1 MKRHKINEQISAERL
16 LVIGTDGRQ
25 MGVMDLQEA
34 LAEANSQGLDLV
46 LLNENGNPPVS
57 KLMEYGR
64 YLYEG
69 KRKEQQARKNQK
81 NIQVKEV
88 KFRPSTEEG
97 DYQIKL
103 RNLTRFLS
111 DGNKAK
117 VSIRFRGREIVHKEL
132 GLELIERITA
142 DLEEIA
148 SVEQEAK
155 LEGRQM
161 QILYTPAKTKKP

>member
-25 MGVMDLQEA
+25 LGVMDLQEA

-161 QILYTPAKTKKP
+161 QILYAPAKTKKQ

>member
-161 QILYTPAKTKKP
+161 QILYTPAKTKK

>member
-25 MGVMDLQEA
+25 LGVMDLQEA

>member
-1 MKRHKINEQISAERL
+1 
-16 LVIGTDGRQ
+16 
-25 MGVMDLQEA
+25 MDLQEA

>member
-25 MGVMDLQEA
+25 LGVMDLQEA

-161 QILYTPAKTKKP
+161 QILYTPAKTKK

>member
-1 MKRHKINEQISAERL
+1 MKRHKINEQISAEHL

-25 MGVMDLQEA
+25 LGVMDLQEA

-161 QILYTPAKTKKP
+161 QILYTPAKTKK